1 MKIRAMA
8 ACGAALACGAFGIA
22 SLAVAGMT
30 DITQTGPGV
39 PGGSINKS
47 LEQQIGAGQG
57 DIHTFASSYY
67 VIARDPARAIRR
79 GRQLFQRKFTHNQ
92 GLGPRVNADG
102 FGDMALNRA
111 LGAGLTDSC
120 SACHG
125 RPQGSA
131 GSGGDVNTRPESRD
145 APHLF
150 GLGLVEML
158 ADEITADLRAT
169 RRAAIR
175 SAEREGHST
184 QRRLRSKSIDY
195 GWIKAFPNGRVDTS
209 RVQGVDADLRVRP
222 FFHHGATV
230 SIREFIIG
238 AFRDEMGLQASDP
251 VLCAATDFAQP
262 IRSSSIAGMIFDP
275 ALDHFERPTVCDPGE
290 DADTDG
296 VINEIDPAVVDFME
310 VYLLNYF
317 KPGRTKVTRLADR
330 GLEVMKSIGC
340 TDCHT
345 QKLVVEND
353 RRVADVETRFDA
365 QKGIMNRL
373 FSTVEGRFETVD
385 DGDPFPRL
393 VPLGGEF
400 VVENVF
406 ADFRRHDLGP
416 AFHERQHDGSVVTE
430 FMTEPLWGV
439 ASTGPYGHDGR
450 SINLNEVI
458 LRHGGEA
465 EQSRRAYDRLP
476 TSKQRAVLEFLGTLV
491 LFPPEST
498 ASNLNP
504 GDPAGNSMADQGS
517 LNLGALFQIGEEGP
531 E

>member
-1 MKIRAMA
+1 MNIKAMA
-8 ACGAALACGAFGIA
+8 ACGAALACGASGIA

-47 LEQQIGAGQG
+47 LQQQVGAGQG
-57 DIHTFASSYY
+57 DIHTYASSYY
-67 VIARDPARAIRR
+67 VISRDPARAIRR
-79 GRQLFQRKFTHNQ
+79 GRQLFQRKFTHRQ

-102 FGDMALNRA
+102 IGDMALNRA

-125 RPQGSA
+125 RPHGSA

-175 SAEREGHST
+175 SAAREDHSI
-184 QRRLRSKSIDY
+184 QRRLRSKNIDY
-195 GWIKAFPNGRVDTS
+195 GWIEALPNGKVDTS

-222 FFHHGATV
+222 FFHHGATI

-251 VLCAATDFAQP
+251 VLCAATDFADP
-262 IRSSSIAGMIFDP
+262 LRAASMAGLVFDP
-275 ALDHFERPTVCDPGE
+275 ALDHFERPTVCDPAE

-296 VINEIDPAVVDFME
+296 VTNEIDPAVVDYME
-310 VYLLNYF
+310 FYLLNYF
-317 KPGRTKVTRLADR
+317 KPGRTQVTRRAER
-330 GLEVMKSIGC
+330 GLQVMNSIGC
-340 TDCHT
+340 TGCHT
-345 QKLVVEND
+345 QNLVVEND
-353 RRVADVETRFDA
+353 RRVADVATGHDPD
-365 QKGIMNRL
+365 KGIMNRL
-373 FSTVEGRFETVD
+373 FATVEARFEVVE
-385 DGDPFPRL
+385 DGDPYPQL
-393 VPLGGEF
+393 VPRREPF
-400 VVENVF
+400 VVENFF

-416 AFHERQHDGSVVTE
+416 AFHERQHDGSYVTE
-430 FMTEPLWGV
+430 FLTEPLWGV

-450 SINLNEVI
+450 SINLHEVI

-465 EQSRRAYDRLP
+465 EESRRAFAALP
-476 TSKQRAVLEFLGTLV
+476 ASKQGAVLEFLGTLV
-491 LFPPEST
+491 LFPPEAT

-504 GDPAGNSMADQGS
+504 GNPQGDPLTEHGS
-517 LNLGALFQIGEEGP
+517 LSLGALFQIQAEGP